1 MGNVVSPDGFWCI
14 IIHYNISTFPQLRLA
29 LTAQKS
35 PLVGWIALTGSNF
48 KLMSAFESNALSP
61 FDFWCIII
69 QYNISTFPRL
79 RLALTVQKSPLLG
92 WITILFR
99 FLIVIYSIQ
108 SK

>member
-35 PLVGWIALTGSNF
+35 PLVGWIAL
-48 KLMSAFESNALSP
+48 
-61 FDFWCIII
+61 
-69 QYNISTFPRL
+69 
-79 RLALTVQKSPLLG
+79 
-92 WITILFR
+92 LFR